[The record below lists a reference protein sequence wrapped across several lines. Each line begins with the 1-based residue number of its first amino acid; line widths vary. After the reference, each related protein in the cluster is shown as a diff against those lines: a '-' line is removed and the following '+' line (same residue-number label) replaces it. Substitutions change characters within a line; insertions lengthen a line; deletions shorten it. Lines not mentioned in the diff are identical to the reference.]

1 MSKEKETSVLVIG
14 AGITGIQSSLDLADK
29 GFKVYLVEKSPS
41 IGGSMAKLD
50 KTFPT
55 NDCSMCT
62 LAPKMVETSRH
73 PNIELLTY
81 SEVVGLEG
89 TAGNFKAKIKKKPRY
104 VIEEKCTG
112 CGDCIEKCPTKKMNI
127 PSEFDHGMGT
137 RKAIYIPFEQAS
149 PLVATIDTEN
159 CLHFKTGKCGICQ
172 KTCLAE
178 AIDFE
183 QQEEIID
190 VDVGAVIVAT
200 GFDVL
205 APTMRTE
212 YGYGK
217 YKNVITA
224 IEYERLMSASGPTRG
239 HIQRLSD
246 GKKPEKIAWIQCVG
260 SRSGR
265 LGNPYCSRVCCMYA
279 TKEALVTKEH
289 EPDIDPYIF
298 YMDLR
303 AYGKEFEEY
312 YHKADE
318 TGVTYIRA
326 RPAEVWE
333 TKEGDVMIRY
343 EDTYTGE
350 IKEEKF
356 DLLVLSSAIIP
367 SRSNQELAEAL
378 GVELDENGFFKE
390 KDIISS
396 PMESSRP
403 GVFLSGCSQ
412 SPKDIPDSVAQGSAA
427 AAMVM
432 DILPKPVIKPVKQTP
447 EKSITI
453 EEDPKIGVFI
463 CMCGKNIAGY
473 MDVEKLSEYALSLPN
488 VAHSEILMFACSQD
502 AQGKIKK
509 AIEANNLNRV
519 VVAACTP
526 RTHEALFQDT
536 IREVGINKFLFEM
549 ANIRNQCSWVH
560 SDDPEAALGKAK
572 ELVKMAV
579 AKSRLLESL
588 EQGEIEVEESSLI
601 IGGGISGMSAALAL
615 AESGVKVYLVEKN
628 EKLGGMLND
637 LTTLY
642 PSDVKAQDVV
652 DKLVAEVKKNKN
664 IDVMTNTVIEDISG
678 YIGNFEVELKEVD
691 PLYKNFEEPLKVGTI
706 IIATG
711 ANLIDPAGIYGYGE
725 SEKIITQHELEK
737 MLKEGTFPKDA
748 KEVIFISCAG
758 AREDKGRT
766 YCCRVGCGT
775 MLRNAKAL
783 KEMNPDMD
791 LFVLFR
797 DMRSFGKREEEYYV
811 DVQEE
816 HGVKFLRYEKD
827 AKPEVTVEDGV
838 VKLSVHDMLLDDDL
852 EFKPDLV
859 VLTTPTEGQAEDV
872 AMMLK
877 VPVSSNGGFFLE
889 AHAKIRPL
897 DFATD
902 GVYVCGSAHF
912 PKGVADS
919 VAQAV
924 GAASRAAVPIFEK
937 IVKGE
942 AIVSDVDQTKCIGCG
957 ICVSVCPY
965 GAMALREE
973 DEGKSQSNKAL
984 CKGCGTCASAC
995 PNFAIKMPH
1004 FTDNQIYEQIKAATE
1019 RGA

>member
-1 MSKEKETSVLVIG
+1 MSKEKKTNVLVIG

-29 GFKVYLVEKSPS
+29 GYRVYLVEKSPS

-112 CGDCIEKCPTKKMNI
+112 CGDCIEKCPTKKQNI

-172 KTCLAE
+172 KVCLAE

-183 QQEEIID
+183 QKEEIIE

-239 HIQRLSD
+239 HIERPSD

-289 EPDIDPYIF
+289 DPDIQPYIF

-312 YHKADE
+312 YQKADS
-318 TGVTYIRA
+318 TGVKYVRA
-326 RPAEVWE
+326 RPAEVFE
-333 TKEGDVMIRY
+333 TDGGDIMIRY

-356 DLLVLSSAIIP
+356 DLLVLSSAIVP
-367 SRSNQELAEAL
+367 SKSNAELSESL
-378 GVELDENGFFKE
+378 GIELDENGFFKE
-390 KDIISS
+390 CNVVSD
-396 PMESSRP
+396 PMESSKP
-403 GVFLSGCSQ
+403 GVFLAGCSQ
-412 SPKDIPDSVAQGSAA
+412 SPKDIPDSVAQGSGA

-432 DILPKPVIKPVKQTP
+432 DILPKPEIKPVQQIA
-447 EKSITI
+447 EKVMQSD
-453 EEDPKIGVFI
+453 EEPRIGVFI

-473 MDVEKLSEYALSLPN
+473 MDVDKLSEFALSLPN
-488 VAHSEILMFACSQD
+488 VSHSEILMFACSQD

-509 AIEANNLNRV
+509 AIESKDLNRV

-526 RTHEALFQDT
+526 RTHEGLFQDT
-536 IREVGINKFLFEM
+536 IREIGLNKYLFEM

-560 SDDPEAALGKAK
+560 STDPEKALEKAK
-572 ELVKMAV
+572 ELVKMSV
-579 AKSRLLESL
+579 AKARLLEPLS
-588 EQGEIEVEESSLI
+588 QGQIEVEGSALV
-601 IGGGISGMSAALAL
+601 IGGGVSGMSTALAL
-615 AESGVKVYLVEKN
+615 AEAGIKVYLVEKKD
-628 EKLGGMLND
+628 KLGGMLNN

-652 DKLVAEVKKNKN
+652 DKLVDEMQKNKN
-664 IDVMTNTVIEDISG
+664 IDVLLNTEIEEIKG
-678 YIGNFEVELKEVD
+678 YIGNFEVEVKEQD
-691 PLYKNFEEPLKVGTI
+691 PLYKNFEEPLKVGTVV
-706 IIATG
+706 IATG
-711 ANLIDPAGIYGYGE
+711 AELIDPAGIYGYG
-725 SEKIITQHELEK
+725 SSPKIITQYELEE
-737 MLKEGTFPKDA
+737 MLKKGSFPKDA
-748 KEVIFISCAG
+748 KEVLFISCAG

-783 KEMNPDMD
+783 KKLNPDLN

-811 DVQEE
+811 DVQQNY
-816 HGVKFLRYEKD
+816 GVKFLRYEKD
-827 AKPEVTVEDGV
+827 QKPEVSVDNGV
-838 VKLSVHDMLLDDDL
+838 VTLRVHDMLLGDDL

-859 VLTTPTEGQAEDV
+859 VLTTPTEGQANDI

-877 VPVSSNGGFFLE
+877 VPTSKNGGFFLE

-912 PKGVADS
+912 PKGVADA
-919 VAQAV
+919 VAQAI
-924 GAASRAAVPIFEK
+924 GAASRAAVPIFER

-942 AIVSDVDQTKCIGCG
+942 AIVSDVDQEKCIGCG
-957 ICVSVCPY
+957 ICVSICPY
-965 GAMALREE
+965 GAMAL
-973 DEGKSQSNKAL
+973 DDGKSQSNKAL

-995 PNFAIKMPH
+995 PMFAIKMPH
-1004 FTDNQIYEQIKAATE
+1004 FTDGQIFEQIKAAIGKSG
-1019 RGA
+1019 GA